1 MEGALRSHL
10 LGKIEKIEKVEAWP
24 RSVVGKNASLRCD
37 KGVLGF

>member
-10 LGKIEKIEKVEAWP
+10 LGKIEKKKRWKLGQDP
-24 RSVVGKNASLRCD
+24 FVGKNASLRCD